1 MHEAAIASYGLHKHA
16 WAPHRW
22 SLVVYASFYD
32 ERFLQ
37 LKLSTGAVYKSLLVQ
52 LAMSLLVACLLYLC
66 ASSVVHMFSPK
77 VMESLHEAV

>member
-37 LKLSTGAVYKSLLVQ
+37 LKLSTGAVYKS
-52 LAMSLLVACLLYLC
+52 
-66 ASSVVHMFSPK
+66 
-77 VMESLHEAV
+77 